1 MMEKNEFQKNGMGEN
16 SEVDLSLQE
25 ILRVVL
31 SHTRLIGAT
40 ILVFM
45 VLALL
50 YAFLWPPT
58 FEAVT
63 TIKVPDVSQTAQG
76 MLKELVPYSGSGDP
90 IQTYVEICQSENVAQ
105 RVIASL
111 QWATRP
117 EFQTQTSEELTQT
130 LLKRVQVTN
139 VLKSN
144 LLSIKARAGQAQEA
158 ADLANAWAKAFIE
171 TNLDLSHKGAESKR
185 LFLEEQ
191 VKQIKQHLENPDLR
205 LNDESKADE
214 VMYTQL
220 LADLQQ
226 ARLAETVDDTG
237 IVVVDSAQKPLR
249 PISPRKTRSLLLAL
263 ILALAVGIQ
272 AAFLLEK
279 FQDRVKS
286 EDALKRVSDLPNYAI
301 VPDFR
306 DDYPEG
312 LSKPDY
318 SQRFSPKF
326 LIHNSVF
333 EHAFYRES
341 FKVLRT
347 NLTFA
352 LADKPLQV
360 IAVLSP
366 GPEEGKTLV
375 NSNLAISLAQGGKKV
390 LLVDTDFRKSSVRK
404 SFGLEN
410 GMETGL
416 PLALTG
422 QKPWKELV
430 RPSGV
435 ENLDLLPNTVTPPN
449 PAELLGSA
457 TLKKLIGEMRTQY
470 DFVVFDG
477 APVLAVTDSVV
488 LSTHLDGVVLLACFD
503 QTRSSA
509 IGHALEHLHR
519 VGANVVG
526 TVLNYVPVKK
536 GLYGYG
542 YGYHYGYGKYRYG
555 YKPDEAEKETSKN

>member
-1 MMEKNEFQKNGMGEN
+1 MVELSDIQANGAGEN
-16 SEVDLSLQE
+16 PEEDLNLGE

-31 SHTRLIGAT
+31 SHTRLIGTTVA
-40 ILVFM
+40 VFLG
-45 VLALL
+45 LALL
-50 YAFLWPPT
+50 YAFFWPPT
-58 FEAVT
+58 YEAVT
-63 TIKVPDVSQTAQG
+63 TVKVPDTSGSPTG

-90 IQTYVEICQSENVAQ
+90 IQTYVEICHSENVAQ
-105 RVIASL
+105 RVIVAL
-111 QWATRP
+111 QLSSRP
-117 EFQTQTSEELTQT
+117 EYQTETPQLLTQR
-130 LLKRVQVTN
+130 LLGKVTVTN

-144 LLSIKARAGQAQEA
+144 LLSIRARAGKAQDA
-158 ADLANAWAKAFIE
+158 ADLANAWAKSFME
-171 TNLDLSHKGAESKR
+171 TNLDLSHRGAESKR
-185 LFLEEQ
+185 VFLEDQ
-191 VKQIKQHLENPDLR
+191 VKQIKERLDNPDLR

-237 IVVVDSAQKPLR
+237 IVVVDSAEKPLL
-249 PISPRKTRSLLLAL
+249 PISPKKTRSVLLALLLAL
-263 ILALAVGIQ
+263 AAGIQ

-279 FQDRVKS
+279 FQDRVKG
-286 EDALKRVSDLPNYAI
+286 EDILKRVSGLPNYAL
-301 VPDFR
+301 VPDFK
-306 DDYPEG
+306 DDYPDG
-312 LSKPDY
+312 LAPPDF

-326 LIHNSVF
+326 LIHNPVF

-352 LADKPLQV
+352 LADRPLQV

-390 LLVDTDFRKSSVRK
+390 LLVDADFRKSSVRK

-435 ENLDLLPNTVTPPN
+435 EQLDLLPNTVAPPN

-457 TLKKLIGEMRTQY
+457 ALKKLVAEMKSQY

-488 LSTHLDGVVLLACFD
+488 LSTHLDGVVLMARFN
-503 QTRSSA
+503 QTRSSS
-509 IGHALEHLHR
+509 IRDALEHLRR

-542 YGYHYGYGKYRYG
+542 YGYGYNYGYGKYRDAE
-555 YKPDEAEKETSKN
+555 PAEKTWKK

>member
-1 MMEKNEFQKNGMGEN
+1 MIETNELQPNGAEYNNEG
-16 SEVDLSLQE
+16 DLSLQE

-31 SHTRLIGAT
+31 SHLRLIGT
-40 ILVFM
+40 TVVVFLG
-45 VLALL
+45 LALL
-50 YAFLWPPT
+50 YAFFWPPT
-58 FEAVT
+58 YEAIT
-63 TIKVPDVSQTAQG
+63 TVKVPDASGSPTG

-90 IQTYVEICQSENVAQ
+90 IQTYVEICHSENVAQ

-111 QWATRP
+111 QLSSRP
-117 EFQTQTSEELTQT
+117 EYEEETSQVLTQS
-130 LLKRVQVTN
+130 LLGRVTATN

-144 LLSIKARAGQAQEA
+144 LLSIKARAGNAQDA

-185 LFLEEQ
+185 IFLEEQ

-237 IVVVDSAQKPLR
+237 IVVVDSAQKPLA

-263 ILALAVGIQ
+263 LLALAAGIQ

-286 EDALKRVSDLPNYAI
+286 EDVLKRVSGLPNYAV

-326 LIHNSVF
+326 LIHNPVF

-457 TLKKLIGEMRTQY
+457 ALKKLIGEMKTQY

-477 APVLAVTDSVV
+477 APILAVTDSVV

-542 YGYHYGYGKYRYG
+542 YGYGYNYGYGKYH
-555 YKPDEAEKETSKN
+555 DAELAGKNSKK